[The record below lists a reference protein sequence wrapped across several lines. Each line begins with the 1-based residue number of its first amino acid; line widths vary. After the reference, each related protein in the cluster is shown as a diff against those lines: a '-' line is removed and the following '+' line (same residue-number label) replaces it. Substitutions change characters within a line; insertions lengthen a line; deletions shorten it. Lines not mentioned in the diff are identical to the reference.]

1 LAKEA
6 LTDKATEKLF
16 LGRLYEGLSKGSDE
30 DGNEKDFN
38 FYANGLYEEY
48 PQLLPFSGI
57 SLKMKLNTSGAN
69 DEEIQKVLKEL
80 KNCRVDWVDEADENT
95 AMAFISFV
103 KKGDR
108 YEATVNAKSGSGKQK
123 VKEEKMIFKE
133 TEGVGKELA
142 LRLFAKSG
150 AMMYEK
156 RDAGN

>member
-1 LAKEA
+1 
-6 LTDKATEKLF
+6 
-16 LGRLYEGLSKGSDE
+16 
-30 DGNEKDFN
+30 
-38 FYANGLYEEY
+38 
-48 PQLLPFSGI
+48 
-57 SLKMKLNTSGAN
+57 MKLNTSGAN